1 MKAAE
6 RSSQLEP
13 YQLQID
19 NWLRTSP
26 HITASRIGALLRE
39 QYGGLVIR
47 ERALRYVVANRRKA
61 LIPREAFIRAVYTPG
76 AQAQFDFTP
85 VTVNLSGVLV
95 VLQLF
100 VMRLSYSGPAFR
112 AGIMALRPTCA
123 ICRHARSTHCFRR
136 SAEKRRLR

>member
-1 MKAAE
+1 
-6 RSSQLEP
+6 LNP

-39 QYGGLVIR
+39 QCGELVIR
-47 ERALRYVVANRRKA
+47 ERALRYFVANRRRA

-85 VTVNLSGVLV
+85 VSVNLAGVLV

-100 VMRLSYSGPAFR
+100 VMRLSYSGRLLRGYHGVATNLRYLLACSKHFLLSEECRETPSLIMR
-112 AGIMALRPTCA
+112 ARP
-123 ICRHARSTHCFRR
+123 
-136 SAEKRRLR
+136 